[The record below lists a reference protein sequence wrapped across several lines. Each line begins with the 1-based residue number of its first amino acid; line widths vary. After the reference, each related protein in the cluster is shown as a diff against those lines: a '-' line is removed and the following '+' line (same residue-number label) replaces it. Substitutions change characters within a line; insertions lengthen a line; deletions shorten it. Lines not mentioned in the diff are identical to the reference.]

1 MSDFIDLM
9 MEIRAAAERRIL
21 SSISIALRDAA
32 ELQGCQTDDCAAAGE
47 PGNPTPAIRGP
58 EV

>member
-9 MEIRAAAERRIL
+9 MEIRAAAERRNLIY
-21 SSISIALRDAA
+21 ISIALREAA
-32 ELQGCQTDDCAAAGE
+32 NLQGCRTDDCAVAGE